1 MGDFTGT
8 ILTNRGRN
16 LIAKAQT
23 GVTLNFTRIGLG
35 DGVWPQGTDPATLT
49 ALVNEKK
56 SISIQS
62 LQVTGDGTSRLR
74 FVLTNT
80 GLTAGFFIREIG
92 IFANDPDSGE
102 ILYAVTY
109 ASDKADYIPAAGV
122 TLIENVTDIF
132 TVVSNAQ
139 NVTATI
145 SDTVVLAT
153 KKDIQ
158 EHNES
163 MGSHQDIRISLTDH
177 KQKTTDH
184 NIPSQISTAINEH
197 KGDVNA
203 HDGFS
208 RRIEHVQA
216 IAADI
221 WSITHN
227 LNTSK
232 IPIVRAY
239 AETAELITLS
249 GYCGSGFYCGDGI
262 TCGSGSSVNVPVETD
277 IAYSNLRLTSQNKF
291 DIRFASPQAGKA
303 VILI

>member
-1 MGDFTGT
+1 MGDFNGT

-16 LIAKAQT
+16 LLAKAQT

-35 DGVWPQGTDPATLT
+35 DGVWPQGIDPATLI

-56 SISIQS
+56 SLPIQS
-62 LQVTGDGTSRLR
+62 LQITGDGTSRLR

-80 GLTAGFFIREIG
+80 GLNEGFFIREIG
-92 IFANDPDSGE
+92 IFANDPDLGE

-109 ASDKADYIPAAGV
+109 ASDRADYIPAAGV

-158 EHNES
+158 QH
-163 MGSHQDIRISLTDH
+163 IS
-177 KQKTTDH
+177 
-184 NIPSQISTAINEH
+184 SAINEH
-197 KGDVNA
+197 KSDVNA
-203 HDGFS
+203 HDVFS

-216 IAADI
+216 TAANI

-227 LNTSK
+227 LNTPK

-239 AETAELITLS
+239 AETTELINLS
-249 GYCGSGFYCGDGI
+249 GYCGSGSYCGDGI
-262 TCGSGSSVNVPVETD
+262 TCGSGNSVNVPVVTD
-277 IAYSNLRLTSQNKF
+277 IAYSSLRLTSQNKF
-291 DIRFASPQAGKA
+291 DIRFASPQTGKA